1 MDDVTTANDITGVI
15 FDMCGVLV
23 DWRPARAL
31 DGLFA
36 QEAIDDFL
44 AEDDHCGFMY
54 FDDLHDR
61 GMDYD
66 ALLPEYEREYGA
78 RLGLMMRA
86 YAAHADRAL
95 VGVMPGMQRLV
106 ADLRGRGV
114 RTWMLTNWGGDTWP
128 AVRNRFPE
136 LLGMMD
142 GVAVSGL
149 ETGGIAKPDRAF
161 FDLAVARFGA
171 DRGRT
176 LFVDDSPFN
185 VAGARDAG
193 LRAVRFESARSTRD
207 LLGL

>member
-1 MDDVTTANDITGVI
+1 MNGITGVI

-31 DGLFA
+31 DGMFS
-36 QEAIDDFL
+36 QDAIDDFL

-61 GMDYD
+61 GMDY
-66 ALLPEYEREYGA
+66 ATLLPEYEREYGA
-78 RLGLMMRA
+78 RPGLMMRA

-95 VGVMPGMQRLV
+95 VGTMPGMVPLV
-106 ADLRGRGV
+106 AELRARGMH
-114 RTWMLTNWGGDTWP
+114 TWMLTNWGRDTWP
-128 AVRNRFPE
+128 AVRSRFPG

-142 GVAVSGL
+142 GTVVSGL
-149 ETGGIAKPDRAF
+149 EPGGIAKPDRAF
-161 FDLAVARFGA
+161 FDLAVERFGA
-171 DRGRT
+171 DRERT

-193 LRAVRFESARSTRD
+193 LRAVRFESARRTRE